1 MLKEQLNKRLDRNR
15 PMTSITLRVPVDV
28 IQSMKTIAPK
38 KGFSGY
44 QTLLKT
50 YISEGLR
57 KDEAQEELKQTANLI
72 ASLKKQGV
80 SDELIKNALQDC
92 ETLQTI

>member
-1 MLKEQLNKRLDRNR
+1 
-15 PMTSITLRVPVDV
+15 LRVPVDV
-28 IQSMKTIAPK
+28 VQSMKVIAPK

-57 KDEAQEELKQTANLI
+57 KDEAQEELKQSAHLI
-72 ASLKKQGV
+72 ATLKKKGV
-80 SDELIKNALQDC
+80 SAELISKALQEC
-92 ETLQTI
+92 EKP

>member
-1 MLKEQLNKRLDRNR
+1 MLKEKLNKRLDRKR

-28 IQSMKTIAPK
+28 VQSMKAIAPK

-57 KDEAQEELKQTANLI
+57 KDEAQEELKQSANLI
-72 ASLKKQGV
+72 ASLKKHGI
-80 SDELIKNALQDC
+80 SDELIKNALQDYK
-92 ETLQTI
+92 EA